1 MDEPSYIR
9 DRFTELERRVARA
22 ENELD
27 LLQDIKAEMRLL
39 RQAVNRWATLTFSVG
54 GTVLAA
60 AAIVLLL
67 RGPAG

>member
-1 MDEPSYIR
+1 MPEDPYIR

-22 ENELD
+22 EDDLD
-27 LLQDIKAEMRLL
+27 LLQDIKTEMRLL

-60 AAIVLLL
+60 AAIILLL
-67 RGPAG
+67 RGPG